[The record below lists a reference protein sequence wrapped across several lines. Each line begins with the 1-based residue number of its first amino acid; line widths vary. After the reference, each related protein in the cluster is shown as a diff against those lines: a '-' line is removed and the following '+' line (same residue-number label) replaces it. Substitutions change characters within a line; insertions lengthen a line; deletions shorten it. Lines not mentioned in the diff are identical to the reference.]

1 MTAPSS
7 HQGQVAGSVVG
18 CADNVDEVLVVDGA
32 GVAVTG
38 VSAAG
43 AVSVVPVMGG
53 SGDDSTGDATGVG
66 TAADVSVETIVVVV
80 VVRSTEGSGDGDA
93 TCVCVVLDSVCSA
106 EETAVDGSDDWP
118 RMGVRVVTSGDEA
131 EIVLVTGGIASVSD
145 DGVRSKE
152 SDTVGG
158 CTDAVRPGNPL
169 SAEPP
174 QALSSPTV
182 TATRNKPR
190 ESSRAVILRRL
201 FICVDPS

>member
-80 VVRSTEGSGDGDA
+80 LVRSTEGSGDA
-93 TCVCVVLDSVCSA
+93 TCVCVVLSSA
-106 EETAVDGSDDWP
+106 LNSASALRATFASPEIGNTHANYA
-118 RMGVRVVTSGDEA
+118 GD
-131 EIVLVTGGIASVSD
+131 
-145 DGVRSKE
+145 
-152 SDTVGG
+152 
-158 CTDAVRPGNPL
+158 PW
-169 SAEPP
+169 
-174 QALSSPTV
+174 
-182 TATRNKPR
+182 
-190 ESSRAVILRRL
+190 
-201 FICVDPS
+201 

>member
-80 VVRSTEGSGDGDA
+80 VVRSTEGSGDA
-93 TCVCVVLDSVCSA
+93 TSVCVVLDSVCSA
-106 EETAVDGSDDWP
+106 EETAVDGSDDWL

>member
-80 VVRSTEGSGDGDA
+80 VVRSTEGSGDA